1 LVSAPQELVT
11 ALQGRYVFEHELGS
25 GGMATVYLARDLQ
38 NDRPVAIKVLRA
50 DIAAVFGAERFAR
63 EIRIS
68 SGLQHPNI
76 LPVLD
81 SGHAGGIPF
90 YVTTYIHGESLAQR
104 LHREHQLSIDDA
116 LQITTEV
123 CDALAAAHAKGY
135 VHRDVKPS
143 NILLENGRA
152 ILSDFGIARA
162 ADVVTAERLTETGIA
177 LGTPAYMSPEQSD
190 CGTVDG
196 RSDVYSLGCVLFEM
210 LAGSPPFTGASA
222 QSLRARHAAD
232 PPPPLH
238 TVRTTVPPSM
248 ESVIDKALAK
258 VPADRFHTALE
269 FAEALASSNHPVSA
283 WHRLPWLRIAALAG
297 LVLVTVLGIWA
308 RSGSSGGTLDA
319 NKVVVFPLVQRGGSI
334 QHAGLGEEVALLIGS
349 ALEHSEP
356 LRWIDGWTWLDLKRR
371 ADVQLLDARTARNIT
386 RARRA
391 RFYID
396 GAVLGSGDSST
407 VILRLNDA
415 GGDSLLAQTSAS
427 GRGAEAVASL
437 GLTAISKLLPRLLA
451 PGRQVDFAPL
461 SERRPAAIA
470 MWLQGEREYRQSQ
483 FLRAFDYYGRAVKED
498 SALALA
504 AVKGAQAADWM
515 GYGADARGFV
525 TAALRHEDKLPPK
538 YAQLAHGLQSF
549 LTGRA
554 DSAIARY
561 RMALQLDPAWSEAW
575 MALGDVYFHLLPNES
590 PLDSLALRA
599 FTEARRA
606 DPEFIPPLF
615 HIVEMSLRGPDL
627 ARADTLL
634 AEFRRFNP
642 DSTWTLQLGLMAA
655 CRKQGPGSSAWAT
668 AGSKHGDELFYA
680 AKALAATGAHWGCS
694 EAGLR
699 QLIGSDSVAINYRRA
714 ALLILQSVLVAQGR
728 YEGAARLID
737 SAAARGM
744 PAAKNLYLVDAAAGA
759 PFDQKVPAV
768 LDGLVE
774 GTKTLEGPKLW
785 FQGSWYAHTRDAARL
800 TRVVEQLQD
809 KVRSTADP
817 LDSLLAESMTARL
830 DLVRGDT
837 LSAKNRLL
845 ALQPCATLTYIT
857 WGLWQ
862 SLAPERMALAE
873 ILLAQ
878 NEPARAIEVASGF
891 DQIEPAVY
899 ILYWPR
905 SLALRYRAA
914 AKLGRTDLAERYAA
928 RLREIGRTDLL
939 QVQVSSEQTPTRRE
953 P

>member
-1 LVSAPQELVT
+1 
-11 ALQGRYVFEHELGS
+11 
-25 GGMATVYLARDLQ
+25 
-38 NDRPVAIKVLRA
+38 
-50 DIAAVFGAERFAR
+50 
-63 EIRIS
+63 
-68 SGLQHPNI
+68 
-76 LPVLD
+76 
-81 SGHAGGIPF
+81 
-90 YVTTYIHGESLAQR
+90 
-104 LHREHQLSIDDA
+104 
-116 LQITTEV
+116 
-123 CDALAAAHAKGY
+123 
-135 VHRDVKPS
+135 
-143 NILLENGRA
+143 
-152 ILSDFGIARA
+152 
-162 ADVVTAERLTETGIA
+162 
-177 LGTPAYMSPEQSD
+177 
-190 CGTVDG
+190 
-196 RSDVYSLGCVLFEM
+196 
-210 LAGSPPFTGASA
+210 
-222 QSLRARHAAD
+222 
-232 PPPPLH
+232 
-238 TVRTTVPPSM
+238 
-248 ESVIDKALAK
+248 
-258 VPADRFHTALE
+258 
-269 FAEALASSNHPVSA
+269 
-283 WHRLPWLRIAALAG
+283 
-297 LVLVTVLGIWA
+297 
-308 RSGSSGGTLDA
+308 
-319 NKVVVFPLVQRGGSI
+319 
-334 QHAGLGEEVALLIGS
+334 
-349 ALEHSEP
+349 
-356 LRWIDGWTWLDLKRR
+356 
-371 ADVQLLDARTARNIT
+371 
-386 RARRA
+386 
-391 RFYID
+391 
-396 GAVLGSGDSST
+396 
-407 VILRLNDA
+407 
-415 GGDSLLAQTSAS
+415 
-427 GRGAEAVASL
+427 
-437 GLTAISKLLPRLLA
+437 
-451 PGRQVDFAPL
+451 L

-470 MWLQGEREYRQSQ
+470 LWLQGEREYRQSQ

-538 YAQLAHGLQSF
+538 YTQLAHGLQSF

-655 CRKQGPGSSAWAT
+655 CRKQGPGSSEWAT

-680 AKALAATGAHWGCS
+680 AKGLAATGAHWGCS

-714 ALLILQSVLVAQGR
+714 ALLILQSILVAQGR

-759 PFDQKVPAV
+759 PFDQKAEAV

-785 FQGSWYAHTRDAARL
+785 FQGSWYAHTGNAARL

-845 ALQPCATLTYIT
+845 ALRPCATLTYIT

-939 QVQVSSEQTPTRRE
+939 QVQVSSEHTPTRRE